1 MLVPKVDVVGE
12 KVGVDR
18 LQLGVMR
25 LYQVQ
30 HLLVLGLL
38 GKKNQKNWS
47 LHCSVFRY
55 ASCDNAH
62 GSRGSLSG

>member
-1 MLVPKVDVVGE
+1 MGE

-18 LQLGVMR
+18 LQPGVMR

-38 GKKNQKNWS
+38 GKKQTGHRTAVCS
-47 LHCSVFRY
+47 GMLHVITHMGAGDSSVVRTLD
-55 ASCDNAH
+55 S
-62 GSRGSLSG
+62 